1 VSQVRS
7 CDGGCGTTDQYGALT
22 RLTRVQVTIGT
33 EKAQVARQS
42 FEADLC
48 DVCQQGMLRGYFA
61 VRAPADPFEV
71 PAWLR
76 GAA

>member
-33 EKAQVARQS
+33 EKAQVARES

-48 DVCQQGMLRGYFA
+48 PVCTQGLLRGYFG
-61 VRAPADPFEV
+61 VKPPADPFELA
-71 PAWLR
+71 PFLR
-76 GAA
+76 GAV

>member
-1 VSQVRS
+1 MSQVRS

-22 RLTRVQVTIGT
+22 RLTRVSVTIGT
-33 EKAQVARQS
+33 EKAQVAR
-42 FEADLC
+42 ETVDADLC
-48 DVCQQGMLRGYFA
+48 PVCTQGLLRGYFG
-61 VRAPADPFEV
+61 VKPPADPFEV